1 MSITDLKAYELV
13 KEEELVGIQAKG
25 YLLRHKKSKA
35 RILLIEKDDNNKVF
49 SISFRT
55 PPGNSTGVPHIMEH

>member
-55 PPGNSTGVPHIMEH
+55 PL